1 MAIDGVKVS
10 NLISRGFKNISSQE
24 PMLKKGWQVFEK
36 TLGKTGTNVEYAFND
51 LGNCV
56 KKTVRI
62 GNGNSLRAQTGLST
76 IVHGRMDGEPMYSV
90 IMTGKEHSLADI
102 VNWYANAK
110 KAAYNFF
117 NINALKNNSS
127 REQIVKLFQMAE
139 SGKLG

>member
-24 PMLKKGWQVFEK
+24 PMLKKGWQIFEK

-62 GNGNSLRAQTGLST
+62 GNGNSLRAQTGLSM
-76 IVHGRMDGEPMYSV
+76 IMHGRTNGEPMYSV
-90 IMTGKEHSLADI
+90 MMTGKEHSLADI
-102 VNWYANAK
+102 ANWFANAK
-110 KAAYNFF
+110 KSAYKFF
-117 NINALKNNSS
+117 NINNLKNYMN
-127 REQIVKLFQMAE
+127 REQIVKLVQ